1 MNTQG
6 MASPPAY
13 VDKAELQ
20 RQICRSETT
29 IDDWVRRGILPQ
41 PIRPGGGAPL
51 WRWADV
57 DAALRRW
64 AAGQESGDPYS
75 VGARNAA
82 QAIKRGSNLS

>member
-1 MNTQG
+1 MNTPPLTG
-6 MASPPAY
+6 PPAF
-13 VDKAELQ
+13 VDKAELS
-20 RQICRSETT
+20 RQTCRSETT

-57 DAALRRW
+57 DAALMKW
-64 AAGQESGDPYS
+64 APGQESGDPYS

-82 QAIKRGSNLS
+82 EAIKRGDKIS